1 MAKYWPNSSFKIL
14 PQLQLQNLYQ
24 TLCSKSEQ
32 KLSFIT
38 KPQLQQ
44 QTSATSETVTT
55 STSFDL
61 VSSHTRVT
69 SIKCTKREWVS
80 DKGSQWSNSGPIKKW
95 LYVVFND
102 SNQIGNLK
110 LDNPCGNF
118 ADSQP
123 VLGSILRYHL
133 KCEIQAFRI
142 YLYYLKY
149 NKTTLFAKFG
159 FRKQH
164 LRWK

>member
-14 PQLQLQNLYQ
+14 PQLQLQNPYQ

-32 KLSFIT
+32 KLSFMT

-44 QTSATSETVTT
+44 QTSVTSETVTT

-80 DKGSQWSNSGPIKKW
+80 DKGSHWSDSGPIKKW

-102 SNQIGNLK
+102 SNQIGNFNLT
-110 LDNPCGNF
+110 
-118 ADSQP
+118 
-123 VLGSILRYHL
+123 ILVATLRIPNLFSVQYYDITYNVRFKHL
-133 KCEIQAFRI
+133 AYICITSSTIKWPYTAHRAVVRSVSS
-142 YLYYLKY
+142 L
-149 NKTTLFAKFG
+149 
-159 FRKQH
+159 
-164 LRWK
+164 